1 VTAAASEHPLVCVV
15 DDDAAL
21 RDSLHW
27 LLTSA
32 GYAVRGYASG
42 EHFLRDYDP
51 RATVCV
57 VLDVQLPGAS
67 GFAVQEALRAQGG
80 VPPVIFISGRVS
92 SAAAKAGGH
101 TERSVLLEKPFDG
114 EALLDLIDRAAA
126 RHAARAKESWN
137 TA

>member
-1 VTAAASEHPLVCVV
+1 VTGTASEHLLVCVV

-32 GYAVRGYASG
+32 GYAVRAYASG
-42 EHFLRDYDP
+42 EHFLREYDP
-51 RATVCV
+51 AATVCV

-80 VPPVIFISGRVS
+80 VPRVIFISGRVS
-92 SAAAKAGGH
+92 PGVAAARGRA
-101 TERSVLLEKPFDG
+101 ERSVLLEKPFNG
-114 EALLDLIDRAAA
+114 EELLDLIDRAAE
-126 RHAARAKESWN
+126 RHAARAKELSN
-137 TA
+137 AA

>member
-1 VTAAASEHPLVCVV
+1 VTGAVSERPLVCVV
-15 DDDAAL
+15 DDDDAL

-42 EHFLRDYDP
+42 EHFLREYDP
-51 RATVCV
+51 AATVCV

-67 GFAVQEALRAQGG
+67 GFAVQEALRAHGG
-80 VPPVIFISGRVS
+80 VPTVIFISGHVCWGV
-92 SAAAKAGGH
+92 AGPGNH
-101 TERSVLLEKPFDG
+101 AERAVLLEKPFDG
-114 EALLDLIDRAAA
+114 EELLDLIDHAAACRAA
-126 RHAARAKESWN
+126 RTKELWN